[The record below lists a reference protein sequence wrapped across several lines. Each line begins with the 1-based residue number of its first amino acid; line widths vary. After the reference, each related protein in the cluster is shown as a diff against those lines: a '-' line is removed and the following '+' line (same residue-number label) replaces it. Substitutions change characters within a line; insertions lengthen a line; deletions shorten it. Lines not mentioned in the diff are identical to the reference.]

1 MKTPAGSIQG
11 IFVPN
16 IVPYDAKGRIDEDE
30 LRRIIRWLGGKGV
43 TGFYP
48 NGSMGEFIRLSY
60 EERRTVVRIVSEEA
74 AGRPILAGAAEP
86 NVELVLE
93 MCNYCADLGC
103 RAVSITGPYYYKL
116 TQESIEAYF
125 RELAAKSP
133 IDIVVYNIP
142 VFANEISLPVLERLA
157 LDCPRIVG
165 TKDTSK
171 DMGRFQQTLHTIKRQ
186 RPDFSV
192 LIGWEELLCTGLF
205 MGADGGTLS
214 SAGVAPEV
222 VMSLYQNARAGNWDE
237 ARRIQFELLD
247 LFLLMVGAPN
257 FPEGFRTGY
266 ELRGFHAGNA
276 RFPLSAGEQDLIAA
290 MRSKLA
296 CALAAC
302 GFEEAARECR
312 DGSCSA
318 KPALPN
324 FAPAMNVD
332 AIVAAVLERIHH

>member
-1 MKTPAGSIQG
+1 MSAPQSTIQG

-16 IVPYDAKGRIDEDE
+16 IVPYDAKGRINEDE

-60 EERRTVVRIVSEEA
+60 EERKRVLKIVVEEA
-74 AGRPILAGAAEP
+74 GGRPILAGAAEP
-86 NVELVLE
+86 NIELVLE
-93 MCNYCADLGC
+93 MCAYCADLGC

-157 LDCPRIVG
+157 MDCPRIVG

-214 SAGVAPEV
+214 SAGVVPEV
-222 VMSLYQNARAGNWDE
+222 VMSLYRSALTKDWDHARQ
-237 ARRIQFELLD
+237 IQFKLLD
-247 LFLLMVGAPN
+247 LFSLMVGAPN

-266 ELRGFHAGNA
+266 ELRGFDAGHA
-276 RFPLSAGEQDLIAA
+276 RFPLSPAEEDVISA
-290 MRSKLA
+290 MRAKLA
-296 CALAAC
+296 CVLTDC
-302 GFEEAARECR
+302 GFSEAASE
-312 DGSCSA
+312 CSA
-318 KPALPN
+318 SACQASPL
-324 FAPAMNVD
+324 NVD
-332 AIVAAVLERIHH
+332 AIVQAVLKNIEAAQLR